1 MPQLKQQQRSI
12 GNATAFP
19 MTFLSGMYF
28 PLELMPD
35 YLQAIPKALPLNY
48 FSASLKHATIYKNPE
63 GLYLNMLIVTPIAA
77 ALTILG
83 SLITRWKEG

>member
-1 MPQLKQQQRSI
+1 MPLLEQQQRSI

-19 MTFLSGMYF
+19 IMFPSGTYS

-48 FSASLKHATIYKNPE
+48 FSAGLKHVMMYKNPE
-63 GLYLNMLIVTPIAA
+63 GLYLNMLIVALLAA

-83 SLITRWKEG
+83 SLITRWKER